1 MRQPTLNEIADYIIG
16 QLRGKVIIHRYDA
29 YTTNS
34 IYLKFDY
41 GAANSLRI
49 SDHNGKKHLAYRFN
63 VNVDIAKPF
72 RRKNRG
78 YFQDFYPASM
88 TDEVISQILKNKEE
102 RQKRY
107 KNYDEVV
114 ESCKE
119 KSLHELGFWTQARE
133 IR

>member
-1 MRQPTLNEIADYIIG
+1 MSRIDEIAAYVID
-16 QLRGKVIIHRYDA
+16 QLRGEVIIHRYDA

-49 SDHNGKKHLAYRFN
+49 SDHRGKKHLAYRFN
-63 VNVDIAKPF
+63 INVDIDKPF
-72 RRKNRG
+72 SQKNRS
-78 YFQDFYPASM
+78 YLQEFFPPTM
-88 TDEVISQILKNKEE
+88 VNNVIKKILENKAE

-107 KNYDEVV
+107 KDYDEVV

-119 KSLHELGFWTQARE
+119 KAMHERGFWTQARE
-133 IR
+133 VK